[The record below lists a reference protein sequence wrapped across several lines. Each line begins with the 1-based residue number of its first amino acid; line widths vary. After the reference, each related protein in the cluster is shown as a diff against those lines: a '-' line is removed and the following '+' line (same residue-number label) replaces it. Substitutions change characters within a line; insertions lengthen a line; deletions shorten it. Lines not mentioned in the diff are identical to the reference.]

1 MKKLVI
7 NIITIFFIFLTI
19 SSDLVV
25 SVIMVDEAHERSIAT
40 DILLGLLKKV
50 SAKKSYPVASQINKR
65 FWVFSVFFW
74 RFYDMFVES

>member
-1 MKKLVI
+1 MVI
-7 NIITIFFIFLTI
+7 NIITIFLLTFIFLTI

-50 SAKKSYPVASQINKR
+50 SAKKSYPVALQNNKR
-65 FWVFSVFFW
+65 FLVFSVFFW
-74 RFYDMFVES
+74 RFYDMSVES